1 MSTVDTLKGEIQN
14 LLKEVSSEDALYRV
28 KRELEEFLA
37 LPKATEEEERRMA
50 EGRKD
55 IIEGRFSELDD
66 FLKRSEQKRIR
77 RIEEQGNESNRI

>member
-37 LPKATEEEERRMA
+37 LPKATEEEERQMA

-55 IIEGRFSELDD
+55 IIEGHFSELDD

-77 RIEEQGNESNRI
+77 RIEEHGNESNRI

>member
-14 LLKEVSSEDALYRV
+14 LLKEVSSEDTLYRV

-55 IIEGRFSELDD
+55 ITEGRFSELDD
-66 FLKRSEQKRIR
+66 FLKRSELKRIR

>member
-14 LLKEVSSEDALYRV
+14 LLKEVTSEDALYRV

-37 LPKATEEEERRMA
+37 LPKATEGEERHMA

-55 IIEGRFSELDD
+55 IAEGRFSELDD
-66 FLKRSEQKRIR
+66 FLKRAEQKRMQR
-77 RIEEQGNESNRI
+77 VEDYRNEGNRI